1 MSVCVCVCVHL
12 FISVLFVIILAALY
26 CVYVKYLHICTHFLS
41 DFLFSQLRTEDCLL
55 KALLILAKGL
65 QHVKSKV
72 FQNVFIR
79 FLLGE
84 PSDREHQ
91 VQQALVS
98 YMDHI
103 SEDISYAALHL
114 FDSVLSLPNA
124 NVMASLL
131 GLRAICNAE
140 LQGRGQTRSWFDERQ
155 KAEDLVTQ

>member
-1 MSVCVCVCVHL
+1 M
-12 FISVLFVIILAALY
+12 
-26 CVYVKYLHICTHFLS
+26 KYLRICTRFLS

-55 KALLILAKGL
+55 KALLVLAKGL

-72 FQNVFIR
+72 FQDVFIR
-79 FLLGE
+79 FLLGD
-84 PSDREHQ
+84 PSDKEHQ
-91 VQQALVS
+91 VKKALVS

-103 SEDISYAALHL
+103 SEDVSYAALHL

-131 GLRAICNAE
+131 GLGDISRAE
-140 LQGRGQTRSWFDERQ
+140 LQGRGPALSWFEERQ

>member
-1 MSVCVCVCVHL
+1 M
-12 FISVLFVIILAALY
+12 
-26 CVYVKYLHICTHFLS
+26 KYLRICTRFLS

-55 KALLILAKGL
+55 KALLVLAKGL

-72 FQNVFIR
+72 FQDVFIR
-79 FLLGE
+79 FLLGD
-84 PSDREHQ
+84 PSDKEHQ
-91 VQQALVS
+91 VKKALVS

-103 SEDISYAALHL
+103 SEDVSYAALHL

-131 GLRAICNAE
+131 GLGDISRAE
-140 LQGRGQTRSWFDERQ
+140 LQGRRPALSWFEERQ